1 MTFLISGQS
10 DNLIISQ
17 HKNNQLHK
25 SFKSQNNKRTNCE
38 IDNDKNK
45 KKKAIIIST
54 AVSVPVVTL
63 GIIYGIKFYK
73 KTNIYNDLPCVM
85 QKKEFL
91 STLKTKK
98 RENYQK
104 TIDNMEK
111 GIFQLDLHSHSN
123 HSDGYAKVED
133 ILNQA
138 CEYGNKI
145 YNKTGNKFIF
155 ALTDHDSVEGVE
167 QALKIIRKDPEKF
180 KNIRFV
186 PGVELSFNIL
196 DKDNKIKSGELLIHC
211 INPNDER
218 IRSLTSKTK
227 NNRKI
232 MIDKIIEELGVCFSI
247 NELKK
252 YFLKDNYETFAY
264 NLHLR
269 VHNYAQIK
277 NRVINMAKEQNC
289 EPNKLFEK
297 LMQKYIFDTN
307 GKRKIQKPNITYQ
320 GFDKYLKENKI
331 KTITKAFD
339 EEIENKCQKY
349 SPKVVDGKI
358 VESSENNFEKIIE
371 TLKDDK
377 NLAIGFAHPYFFAKD
392 LVNPKETLT
401 YMVKNSKGLI
411 KTTEK
416 FHMAYSNSINKSKIE
431 EYNKILDDLNLIPLG
446 GYDNHKVK
454 FI

>member
-1 MTFLISGQS
+1 MQS
-10 DNLIISQ
+10 NNLIIKYNS
-17 HKNNQLHK
+17 KNFQP
-25 SFKSQNNKRTNCE
+25 SFKSQHNNQLNCE

-45 KKKAIIIST
+45 KKKAIITVT
-54 AVSVPVVTL
+54 AVSIPAITL
-63 GIIYGIKFYK
+63 GVIYGIKSHK
-73 KTNIYNDLPCVM
+73 KTNIYDDLPCVM

-104 TIDNMEK
+104 TNYNIEK

-145 YNKTGNKFIF
+145 YKETGNKFIF
-155 ALTDHDSVEGVE
+155 ALTDHDSIEGVSE
-167 QALKIIRKDPEKF
+167 ALEIIKKDPQKY
-180 KNIRFV
+180 KNIKFV

-196 DKDNKIKSGELLIHC
+196 DKDGKIKSGELLIHC
-211 INPNDER
+211 INPNDEK
-218 IRSLTSKTK
+218 IQSLTTKTK

-232 MIDKIIEELGVCFSI
+232 MIDNTIENLGAGFSI

-264 NLHLR
+264 NLHYR
-269 VHNYAQIK
+269 IQNYAQIK
-277 NRVINMAKEQNC
+277 NRVINIAKEQNC
-289 EPNKLFEK
+289 EASELFEK
-297 LMQKYIFDTN
+297 LMKKYVFDIN
-307 GKRKIQKPNITYQ
+307 GKRKIQKPNVTFQ
-320 GFDKYLKENKI
+320 GFDKFLKENKI
-331 KTITKAFD
+331 ETKTKAFD
-339 EEIENKCQKY
+339 EEIEKKCQKY
-349 SPKVVDGKI
+349 SPKVVNGKI
-358 VESSENNFEKIIE
+358 VGDSENNFKKIIE
-371 TLKDDK
+371 TLKGDK
-377 NLAIGFAHPYFFAKD
+377 NIVIGFAHPYFFTKD

-401 YMVKNSKGLI
+401 YMVKNSDGLI

-416 FHMAYSNSINKSKIE
+416 FHMAYSNSIDKAKIE
-431 EYNKILDDLNLIPLG
+431 EYNKILDDLNLLPLG
-446 GYDNHKVK
+446 GYDNHKAK

>member
-1 MTFLISGQS
+1 MQFN
-10 DNLIISQ
+10 NLIIKYNS
-17 HKNNQLHK
+17 KNFQP
-25 SFKSQNNKRTNCE
+25 SFKSKNNNQPNCE

-45 KKKAIIIST
+45 KKKTIIIST
-54 AVSVPVVTL
+54 AVSIPFVTL
-63 GIIYGIKFYK
+63 GIIYGIKSHK

-85 QKKEFL
+85 QKNEFL

-104 TIDNMEK
+104 TTQNMEK

-123 HSDGYAKVED
+123 YSDGYAKVEN

-155 ALTDHDSVEGVE
+155 ALTDHDSVEGVIE
-167 QALKIIRKDPEKF
+167 ALEIIKKDPKKF
-180 KNIRFV
+180 KNIKFV

-196 DKDNKIKSGELLIHC
+196 DKDMQIKSGELLIHC
-211 INPNDER
+211 INPNDKN
-218 IRSLTSKTK
+218 IQSLTTKTK

-232 MIDKIIEELGVCFSI
+232 MIDKTIENLGVGYSI

-264 NLHLR
+264 NLHYR

-277 NRVINMAKEQNC
+277 NRVNKMAKEQSC
-289 EPNKLFEK
+289 EPCELFEK
-297 LMQKYIFDTN
+297 LMQKYVFDIN
-307 GKRKIQKPNITYQ
+307 GKRKIQKPNITYE
-320 GFDKYLKENKI
+320 GFDKFLIANKI
-331 KTITKAFD
+331 ETKTKAFD
-339 EEIENKCQKY
+339 EEIEKKCQKY
-349 SPKVVDGKI
+349 SPKVVNGKI
-358 VESSENNFEKIIE
+358 VGESENNFEKIIE

-377 NLAIGFAHPYFFAKD
+377 NLIIGFAHPYFFAKD

-416 FHMAYSNSINKSKIE
+416 FHMGYSNSIDKAKIE
-431 EYNKILDDLNLIPLG
+431 ECNKILDDLNLEPLG
-446 GYDNHKVK
+446 GYDNHKAN

>member
-1 MTFLISGQS
+1 MILLISNES
-10 DNLIISQ
+10 SNVIINQ
-17 HKNNQLHK
+17 YKNNQLYK
-25 SFKSQNNKRTNCE
+25 SFKSQHNNQPNCE
-38 IDNDKNK
+38 IDNDNNK
-45 KKKAIIIST
+45 KKKVIIIST
-54 AVSVPVVTL
+54 AVAVPIAAL
-63 GIIYGIKFYK
+63 GVIYGIKSHK
-73 KTNIYNDLPCVM
+73 KPNIYDDMPCVM

-104 TIDNMEK
+104 TNYNMEK

-145 YNKTGNKFIF
+145 YKETGNKFIF
-155 ALTDHDSVEGVE
+155 ALTDHDSIEGVVE
-167 QALKIIRKDPEKF
+167 VLEIIKKDPQKY
-180 KNIRFV
+180 KNIKFV

-196 DKDNKIKSGELLIHC
+196 DKDNTIKSGELLIHC

-218 IRSLTSKTK
+218 IKSLTTQTK

-232 MIDKIIEELGVCFSI
+232 MIDNTIENLGAGFSI

-264 NLHLR
+264 NLHYR

-277 NRVINMAKEQNC
+277 NRVINIAKEQNTN
-289 EPNKLFEK
+289 PDNLFED
-297 LMQKYIFDTN
+297 LMQKYVFDTN
-307 GKRKIQKPNITYQ
+307 GRRKIQKPNVTFQ
-320 GFDKYLKENKI
+320 GFDKFLKENKI
-331 KTITKAFD
+331 ETKTEMFD
-339 EEIENKCQKY
+339 EEIEKKYQKY
-349 SPKVVDGKI
+349 SPKVVNGKI
-358 VESSENNFEKIIE
+358 VGDSENNFEKIIE
-371 TLKDDK
+371 TLKGDK
-377 NLAIGFAHPYFFAKD
+377 NIVIGFAHPYFLAKN

-416 FHMAYSNSINKSKIE
+416 FHMAYSNSIDKNKIE
-431 EYNKILDDLNLIPLG
+431 EYNKILDDLNLLPLG
-446 GYDNHKVK
+446 GYDNHKAK